1 MSGRGNGSCLD
12 FRYEML
18 KEKPEVMDVGN
29 SVVHFRFKKKQTK
42 TNVRL
47 ELHSRKSSVEAVDSP
62 AEETTETD
70 NKSLHTFIHL
80 DINGGAAGRGG
91 VSPCT
96 SCFL

>member
-1 MSGRGNGSCLD
+1 
-12 FRYEML
+12 ML

-62 AEETTETD
+62 AEETTET
-70 NKSLHTFIHL
+70 
-80 DINGGAAGRGG
+80 
-91 VSPCT
+91 
-96 SCFL
+96 